1 VPSYI
6 IIGPII
12 FVILGVISH
21 FLMRPG
27 NTKRK
32 DQTFFQI
39 YRMFL
44 EHTGLPPTDE
54 EYMAFSKLS
63 NKELR
68 KISRSFKK

>member
-1 VPSYI
+1 
-6 IIGPII
+6 
-12 FVILGVISH
+12 
-21 FLMRPG
+21 MKPG
-27 NTKRK
+27 NTKRE
-32 DQTFFQI
+32 DETFFHI

-44 EHTGLPPTDE
+44 EHTGSPPTDE